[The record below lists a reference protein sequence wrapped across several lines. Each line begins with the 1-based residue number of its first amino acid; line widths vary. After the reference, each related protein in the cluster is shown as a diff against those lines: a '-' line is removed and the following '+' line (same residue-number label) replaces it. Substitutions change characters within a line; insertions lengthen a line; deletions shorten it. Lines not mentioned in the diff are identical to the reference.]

1 MEENIKILNMW
12 NEKVKALGKL
22 KLKEAQEL
30 FIEMKKESNMKEKKL
45 KRKKLIEDTLY
56 VPLNFINKN
65 KVYFTNT
72 ISYDMNDVISTI
84 YEIWIELIDAEILV
98 SIDKYSNIF
107 NYNSLFYTKLLDKL
121 PIAKY
126 SFERVVVFSFERVVV
141 LNTTNFA
148 EILIN
153 YIKLK
158 EITPEV
164 TYNKYLD
171 FIKKELNKNKD
182 FFKYFPGY
190 YCLYSIYTLLE
201 AITNTLTE
209 VDSSK
214 LSKVKIDKLKY
225 LLIDRGLT
233 DSIQTLEEDLSID
246 IETTIIEDNYNS
258 QTLNTLL
265 DGLNGEEVELISKR
279 FGIGEYRCHTLEEV
293 AKQINV
299 TRERVRQKEIKAL
312 RKIRRTAARKK
323 VRY

>member
-12 NEKVKALGKL
+12 NEKVKVLGKL

-30 FIEMKKESNMKEKKL
+30 FIEMKKEPNIKEKKL
-45 KRKKLIEDTLY
+45 KRKKLIEETLY
-56 VPLNFINKN
+56 VPLAFINKN

-72 ISYDMNDVISTI
+72 VSYDMNDVISAI
-84 YEIWIELIDAEILV
+84 YEIWIELIDDEILL
-98 SIDKYSNIF
+98 SIDMYSNIF
-107 NYNSLFYTKLLDKL
+107 NYSSLFYTKLLDKL

-126 SFERVVVFSFERVVV
+126 SFERVVV
-141 LNTTNFA
+141 LNTTNFS

-164 TYNKYLD
+164 TYDKYLV
-171 FIKKELNKNKD
+171 FIKKELKLNKNED
-182 FFKYFPGY
+182 FFKYFSGY

-201 AITNTLTE
+201 TITNTLTE

-214 LSKVKIDKLKY
+214 LSKTKIDKLKY

-233 DSIQTLEEDLSID
+233 DSIQALEEALSID
-246 IETTIIEDNYNS
+246 METTMIDEDYNS
-258 QTLNTLL
+258 QTINLLL
-265 DGLNGEEVELISKR
+265 DGLNEDELELIKRR
-279 FGIGEYRCHTLEEV
+279 FGIGEYDRHNLSETAQLMDIT
-293 AKQINV
+293 K
-299 TRERVRQKEIKAL
+299 ERARQKEIKTLSKL
-312 RKIRRTAARKK
+312 RRIAIGKR

>member
-1 MEENIKILNMW
+1 MEENIKILNKW
-12 NEKVKALGKL
+12 NEKVKALGEL

-30 FIEMKKESNMKEKKL
+30 FIEMKKESNIKEKEL

-84 YEIWIELIDAEILV
+84 YEIWIELIDAEILL

-126 SFERVVVFSFERVVV
+126 SFERVVV

-148 EILIN
+148 EILIS

-182 FFKYFPGY
+182 VFKYFSGC

-214 LSKVKIDKLKY
+214 LSKAKIDKLKY
-225 LLIDRGLT
+225 LLIDRGIT
-233 DSIQTLEEDLSID
+233 DSIQTLEESLLID
-246 IETTIIEDNYNS
+246 IEKAIIEDNYNS
-258 QTLNTLL
+258 QILNTLL
-265 DGLNGEEVELISKR
+265 NGLNGEEVELIRKR

-312 RKIRRTAARKK
+312 SKLRRTAARKK

>member
-1 MEENIKILNMW
+1 MEENIKILNKW

-30 FIEMKKESNMKEKKL
+30 FIEMKKESNIKEKEI

-126 SFERVVVFSFERVVV
+126 SFERVVV

-158 EITPEV
+158 EITSEV

-171 FIKKELNKNKD
+171 FIKKELNKNED
-182 FFKYFPGY
+182 FFKYFSGY

-201 AITNTLTE
+201 SITNTLTE

-214 LSKVKIDKLKY
+214 LSKAKIDKLKY

-233 DSIQTLEEDLSID
+233 DSIQTLEESLPID
-246 IETTIIEDNYNS
+246 IEKAIIEDNYNS
-258 QTLNTLL
+258 QILNTLL
-265 DGLNGEEVELISKR
+265 NGLNGEEVELIRKR
-279 FGIGEYRCHTLEEV
+279 FGIGEYRSHTLEEV

-299 TRERVRQKEIKAL
+299 TRERVRQREIKTLSKL
-312 RKIRRTAARKK
+312 RRIAARKK

>member
-1 MEENIKILNMW
+1 MIVRRGDIFFADLNGLENWCGSEQTGERPVLVIQNDKGNMFSNTIIVAIITSKIK
-12 NEKVKALGKL
+12 KVEMPTHVRLPLDCMPQISEVHAEQIKTIDKI
-22 KLKEAQEL
+22 KLKEDKEL
-30 FIEMKKESNMKEKKL
+30 IIEMKKESNIKEKEL

-126 SFERVVVFSFERVVV
+126 SFERVVV

-201 AITNTLTE
+201 AITNKLTE

-214 LSKVKIDKLKY
+214 LSKEKIDKLKY
-225 LLIDRGLT
+225 LLIDSGLT
-233 DSIQTLEEDLSID
+233 DSIQTFEESLPID
-246 IETTIIEDNYNS
+246 ILTYLSFI
-258 QTLNTLL
+258 
-265 DGLNGEEVELISKR
+265 LI
-279 FGIGEYRCHTLEEV
+279 
-293 AKQINV
+293 
-299 TRERVRQKEIKAL
+299 
-312 RKIRRTAARKK
+312 RT
-323 VRY
+323 

>member
-30 FIEMKKESNMKEKKL
+30 FIEMKKESNIKEKEL

-84 YEIWIELIDAEILV
+84 YEIWIELIDAEIFV

-126 SFERVVVFSFERVVV
+126 SFERVVV

-190 YCLYSIYTLLE
+190 YCLYNIYTLLE
-201 AITNTLTE
+201 AITNKLTE

-233 DSIQTLEEDLSID
+233 DSIQTFEESLLID
-246 IETTIIEDNYNS
+246 IEKAIIEDNYNS
-258 QTLNTLL
+258 QILNTLL
-265 DGLNGEEVELISKR
+265 NGLNGEEVELIRKR

-299 TRERVRQKEIKAL
+299 TRERVRQREIKTLSKL
-312 RKIRRTAARKK
+312 RRIAARKK

>member
-12 NEKVKALGKL
+12 NEKVKTLGKL

-30 FIEMKKESNMKEKKL
+30 FIEMKKESNIKEKEL

-84 YEIWIELIDAEILV
+84 YEIWIELIDAEIFV

-126 SFERVVVFSFERVVV
+126 SFERVVV

-190 YCLYSIYTLLE
+190 YCLYNIYTLLE
-201 AITNTLTE
+201 AITNKLTE

-233 DSIQTLEEDLSID
+233 DSIQTFEESLLID
-246 IETTIIEDNYNS
+246 IEKAIIEDNYNS
-258 QTLNTLL
+258 QILNTLL
-265 DGLNGEEVELISKR
+265 NGLNGEEVELIRKR

-299 TRERVRQKEIKAL
+299 TRERARQREIKTL
-312 RKIRRTAARKK
+312 SKLRRTAARKK

>member
-30 FIEMKKESNMKEKKL
+30 FIEMKKESNIKEKEL

-84 YEIWIELIDAEILV
+84 YEIWIELIDAEILL

-126 SFERVVVFSFERVVV
+126 SFERVVV

-164 TYNKYLD
+164 TYNKYLV
-171 FIKKELNKNKD
+171 FIKKELKLNKNED
-182 FFKYFPGY
+182 FFKYFSGY

-201 AITNTLTE
+201 TITNTLTE

-214 LSKVKIDKLKY
+214 LSKTKIDKLKY

-233 DSIQTLEEDLSID
+233 DSIQALEEALSID
-246 IETTIIEDNYNS
+246 METTMIDEDYNS
-258 QTLNTLL
+258 QTLNSLL
-265 DGLNGEEVELISKR
+265 DGLNEDELELIKR
-279 FGIGEYRCHTLEEV
+279 RYGIGEYDRHNLSETAQLMDIT
-293 AKQINV
+293 K
-299 TRERVRQKEIKAL
+299 ERARQKEIKTLSKL
-312 RKIRRTAARKK
+312 RRIAIGKR

>member
-12 NEKVKALGKL
+12 NEKVKTLGKL

-30 FIEMKKESNMKEKKL
+30 FIEMKKESNIKEKEL

-84 YEIWIELIDAEILV
+84 YEIWIELIDAEIFV

-126 SFERVVVFSFERVVV
+126 SFERVVV

-190 YCLYSIYTLLE
+190 YCLYNIYTLLE
-201 AITNTLTE
+201 AITNKLTE

-233 DSIQTLEEDLSID
+233 DSIQTFEESLPID
-246 IETTIIEDNYNS
+246 IEKAIIEDNYNS
-258 QTLNTLL
+258 QILNTLL
-265 DGLNGEEVELISKR
+265 NGLNGEEVELIRKR

-299 TRERVRQKEIKAL
+299 TRERVRQREIKTLSKL
-312 RKIRRTAARKK
+312 RRIAARKK

>member
-30 FIEMKKESNMKEKKL
+30 FIEMKKESNIKEKEL

-126 SFERVVVFSFERVVV
+126 SFEGVVV

-190 YCLYSIYTLLE
+190 YCLLLE
-201 AITNTLTE
+201 AITNKLTE

-214 LSKVKIDKLKY
+214 LSKAKIDKLKY

-233 DSIQTLEEDLSID
+233 DSIQTFEESLPID
-246 IETTIIEDNYNS
+246 IEKAIIEDNYNS
-258 QTLNTLL
+258 QILNTLL
-265 DGLNGEEVELISKR
+265 NGLNGEEVELIRKR

-299 TRERVRQKEIKAL
+299 TRERVRQREIKTLSKL
-312 RKIRRTAARKK
+312 RRIAARKK

>member
-1 MEENIKILNMW
+1 MEENIKILNKW

-30 FIEMKKESNMKEKKL
+30 FIEMKKESNIKEKEI
-45 KRKKLIEDTLY
+45 KRKKLIEETLY

-72 ISYDMNDVISTI
+72 ISYNMNDVISTI

-126 SFERVVVFSFERVVV
+126 SFERVVV

-158 EITPEV
+158 EITSEV

-171 FIKKELNKNKD
+171 FIKKELNKNED
-182 FFKYFPGY
+182 FFKYFSGY

-201 AITNTLTE
+201 SITNTLTE

-214 LSKVKIDKLKY
+214 LSKAKIDKLKY

-233 DSIQTLEEDLSID
+233 DSIQTLEESLPID
-246 IETTIIEDNYNS
+246 IEKAIIEDNYNS
-258 QTLNTLL
+258 QILNTLL
-265 DGLNGEEVELISKR
+265 NGLNGEEVELIRKR
-279 FGIGEYRCHTLEEV
+279 FGIGEYRSHTLEEV

-299 TRERVRQKEIKAL
+299 TRERVRQKEIKTLSKL
-312 RKIRRTAARKK
+312 RRIAARKK

>member
-1 MEENIKILNMW
+1 MEDNIKILNMW
-12 NEKVKALGKL
+12 NEKVKELGKL

-30 FIEMKKESNMKEKKL
+30 FIEMKKESNIKEKEL

-72 ISYDMNDVISTI
+72 ESYDMNDVISTI
-84 YEIWIELIDAEILV
+84 YEIWIELIDAEILL
-98 SIDKYSNIF
+98 SIDMYSNIF
-107 NYNSLFYTKLLDKL
+107 NYSSLFYTKLLDKL

-126 SFERVVVFSFERVVV
+126 SFERVVV
-141 LNTTNFA
+141 LNTTNFS

-164 TYNKYLD
+164 TYDKYLV
-171 FIKKELNKNKD
+171 FIKKELKLNKNED
-182 FFKYFPGY
+182 FFKYFSGY

-201 AITNTLTE
+201 TITNTLTE

-214 LSKVKIDKLKY
+214 LSKTKIDKLKY

-233 DSIQTLEEDLSID
+233 DSIQALEEALSID
-246 IETTIIEDNYNS
+246 MEATMIDEDYNS
-258 QTLNTLL
+258 QTINLLL
-265 DGLNGEEVELISKR
+265 DGLNEDELKLIKQR
-279 FGIGEYRCHTLEEV
+279 FGIGEYDRHNL
-293 AKQINV
+293 
-299 TRERVRQKEIKAL
+299 RETAQLMDITKERARQKEIKTLSKL
-312 RKIRRTAARKK
+312 RRIAIGKR

>member
-12 NEKVKALGKL
+12 NEKVKVLGKL

-30 FIEMKKESNMKEKKL
+30 FIEMKKEPNIKEKEL
-45 KRKKLIEDTLY
+45 KRKKLIEETLY
-56 VPLNFINKN
+56 VPLAFINKN

-72 ISYDMNDVISTI
+72 VSYDMNDVISAI
-84 YEIWIELIDAEILV
+84 YEIWIELIDDEILL
-98 SIDKYSNIF
+98 SIDMYSNIF
-107 NYNSLFYTKLLDKL
+107 NYSSLFYTKLLDKL

-126 SFERVVVFSFERVVV
+126 SFERVVV
-141 LNTTNFA
+141 LNTTNFS

-164 TYNKYLD
+164 TYDKYLV
-171 FIKKELNKNKD
+171 FIKKELKLNKNED
-182 FFKYFPGY
+182 FFKYFSGY

-201 AITNTLTE
+201 TITNTLTE

-214 LSKVKIDKLKY
+214 LSKTKIDKLKY

-233 DSIQTLEEDLSID
+233 DSIQALEEALSID
-246 IETTIIEDNYNS
+246 MEATMIDEDYNS
-258 QTLNTLL
+258 QTINLLL
-265 DGLNGEEVELISKR
+265 DGLNEDELKLIKQR
-279 FGIGEYRCHTLEEV
+279 FGIGEYDRHNLRETAQLMD
-293 AKQINV
+293 I
-299 TRERVRQKEIKAL
+299 TRESARQKEIKTLSKL
-312 RKIRRTAARKK
+312 RRIAIGKR

>member
-12 NEKVKALGKL
+12 NEKVKTLGKL
-22 KLKEAQEL
+22 KLKEAKEL
-30 FIEMKKESNMKEKKL
+30 FIEMKKESNIKEKEL

-126 SFERVVVFSFERVVV
+126 SFERVVV

-148 EILIN
+148 EILIS

-182 FFKYFPGY
+182 VFKYFSGC

-201 AITNTLTE
+201 AITNKLTE

-214 LSKVKIDKLKY
+214 LSKAKIDKLKY

-233 DSIQTLEEDLSID
+233 DSIQTFEESLPID
-246 IETTIIEDNYNS
+246 IEKAIIEDNYNS
-258 QTLNTLL
+258 QILNTLL
-265 DGLNGEEVELISKR
+265 NGLNGEEVELIRKR

-299 TRERVRQKEIKAL
+299 TRERVRQREIKTLSKL
-312 RKIRRTAARKK
+312 RRIAARKK

>member
-12 NEKVKALGKL
+12 NEKVKTLGKL

-30 FIEMKKESNMKEKKL
+30 FIEMKKESNIKEKEL

-84 YEIWIELIDAEILV
+84 YEIWIELIDAEIFV
-98 SIDKYSNIF
+98 SI
-107 NYNSLFYTKLLDKL
+107 DKL

-126 SFERVVVFSFERVVV
+126 SFERVVV

-201 AITNTLTE
+201 AITNKLTE

-233 DSIQTLEEDLSID
+233 DSIQTLEESLLID
-246 IETTIIEDNYNS
+246 IEKAIIEDNYNS
-258 QTLNTLL
+258 QILNTLL
-265 DGLNGEEVELISKR
+265 NGLNGEEVELIRKR

-299 TRERVRQKEIKAL
+299 TRERVRQREIKTLSKL
-312 RKIRRTAARKK
+312 RRIAARKK

>member
-1 MEENIKILNMW
+1 MEENIKILNKW

-30 FIEMKKESNMKEKKL
+30 FIEMKKESNIKEKEL

-72 ISYDMNDVISTI
+72 ESYDMNDVISTI

-126 SFERVVVFSFERVVV
+126 SFERVVV

-171 FIKKELNKNKD
+171 FIKKELNKNED
-182 FFKYFPGY
+182 FFKYFSGY
-190 YCLYSIYTLLE
+190 HCLYSIYTLLE

-214 LSKVKIDKLKY
+214 LSKAKIDKLKY

-233 DSIQTLEEDLSID
+233 DSIQTLEESLPID

-258 QTLNTLL
+258 QILNTLL
-265 DGLNGEEVELISKR
+265 NGLNGEEVELIRKR

-293 AKQINV
+293 AKQMNV
-299 TRERVRQKEIKAL
+299 TRERVRQREIKAL
-312 RKIRRTAARKK
+312 SKLRRTAARKK

>member
-1 MEENIKILNMW
+1 
-12 NEKVKALGKL
+12 
-22 KLKEAQEL
+22 
-30 FIEMKKESNMKEKKL
+30 
-45 KRKKLIEDTLY
+45 
-56 VPLNFINKN
+56 
-65 KVYFTNT
+65 
-72 ISYDMNDVISTI
+72 MNDVISTI

-126 SFERVVVFSFERVVV
+126 SFERVVV

-171 FIKKELNKNKD
+171 FIKKELNKNED
-182 FFKYFPGY
+182 FFKYFSGY

-214 LSKVKIDKLKY
+214 LSKAKIDKLKY

-233 DSIQTLEEDLSID
+233 DSIQTLEESLLID
-246 IETTIIEDNYNS
+246 IEKAIIEDNYNS
-258 QTLNTLL
+258 QILNTLL
-265 DGLNGEEVELISKR
+265 NGLNGEEVELIRKR
-279 FGIGEYRCHTLEEV
+279 FGIGEYRSHTLEEV

-299 TRERVRQKEIKAL
+299 TRERVRQREIKTLSKL
-312 RKIRRTAARKK
+312 RRIAARKK

>member
-12 NEKVKALGKL
+12 NEKVKTLGKL
-22 KLKEAQEL
+22 KLKEAKEL
-30 FIEMKKESNMKEKKL
+30 FIEMKKESNIKEKEL

-84 YEIWIELIDAEILV
+84 YEIWIELIDAEIFV

-126 SFERVVVFSFERVVV
+126 SFERVVV

-190 YCLYSIYTLLE
+190 YCLYNIYTLLE
-201 AITNTLTE
+201 AITNKLTE

-233 DSIQTLEEDLSID
+233 DSIQTFEESLPID
-246 IETTIIEDNYNS
+246 IEKAIIEDNYNS
-258 QTLNTLL
+258 QILNTLL
-265 DGLNGEEVELISKR
+265 NGLNGEEVELIRKR

-299 TRERVRQKEIKAL
+299 TRERVRQREIKTLSKL
-312 RKIRRTAARKK
+312 RRIAARKK

>member
-12 NEKVKALGKL
+12 NEKVKTLGKL

-30 FIEMKKESNMKEKKL
+30 FIEMKKESNIKEKEL

-126 SFERVVVFSFERVVV
+126 SFERVVV

-182 FFKYFPGY
+182 FFKYFLGY

-201 AITNTLTE
+201 AITNKLTE

-214 LSKVKIDKLKY
+214 LSKAKIDKLKY
-225 LLIDRGLT
+225 LLIDSGLT
-233 DSIQTLEEDLSID
+233 DSIQTFEESLPID
-246 IETTIIEDNYNS
+246 IEKAIIEDNYNS
-258 QTLNTLL
+258 QILNTLL
-265 DGLNGEEVELISKR
+265 NGLNGEEVELIRKR

-299 TRERVRQKEIKAL
+299 TRERVRQREIKTLSKL
-312 RKIRRTAARKK
+312 RRIAARKK

>member
-30 FIEMKKESNMKEKKL
+30 FIEMKKESNIKEKEL

-84 YEIWIELIDAEILV
+84 YEIWIELIDAEILL

-126 SFERVVVFSFERVVV
+126 SFERVVV

-164 TYNKYLD
+164 TYNKYLV
-171 FIKKELNKNKD
+171 FIKKELKLNKNED
-182 FFKYFPGY
+182 FFKYFSGY

-201 AITNTLTE
+201 TITNTLTE

-214 LSKVKIDKLKY
+214 LSKTKIDKLKY

-233 DSIQTLEEDLSID
+233 DSIQALEEALSID
-246 IETTIIEDNYNS
+246 METTMIDEDYNS
-258 QTLNTLL
+258 QTINLLL
-265 DGLNGEEVELISKR
+265 DGLNEDELELIKRR
-279 FGIGEYRCHTLEEV
+279 FGIGEYDRHNLSETAQLMDIT
-293 AKQINV
+293 K
-299 TRERVRQKEIKAL
+299 ERARQKEIKTLSKL
-312 RKIRRTAARKK
+312 RRIAIGKR

>member
-1 MEENIKILNMW
+1 MEDNIKILNMW
-12 NEKVKALGKL
+12 NEKVKELGKL

-30 FIEMKKESNMKEKKL
+30 FIEMKKESNIKEKEL
-45 KRKKLIEDTLY
+45 KRKKLIEETLY

-84 YEIWIELIDAEILV
+84 YEIWIELIDAEILL
-98 SIDKYSNIF
+98 SIDMYSNIF

-126 SFERVVVFSFERVVV
+126 SFERVVI
-141 LNTTNFA
+141 LNTTNFS

-171 FIKKELNKNKD
+171 FIKKELNKNEA
-182 FFKYFPGY
+182 FFKYFSGY
-190 YCLYSIYTLLE
+190 YCLYSVYTLLE

-214 LSKVKIDKLKY
+214 LSKAKIDKLKY
-225 LLIDRGLT
+225 LLIDSGLT
-233 DSIQTLEEDLSID
+233 DSIQTFEESLPID
-246 IETTIIEDNYNS
+246 IEKAIIEDNYNS
-258 QTLNTLL
+258 QILNTLL
-265 DGLNGEEVELISKR
+265 NGLNGEEVELIRKR

-293 AKQINV
+293 AKQMNV
-299 TRERVRQKEIKAL
+299 TRERVRQREIKSL
-312 RKIRRTAARKK
+312 SKLRRTAARKK

>member
-12 NEKVKALGKL
+12 NEKVKTLGKL

-30 FIEMKKESNMKEKKL
+30 FIEMKKESNIKEKEL

-126 SFERVVVFSFERVVV
+126 SFERVVV

-182 FFKYFPGY
+182 VFKYFSGC

-201 AITNTLTE
+201 AITNKLTE

-214 LSKVKIDKLKY
+214 LSKEKIDKLKY
-225 LLIDRGLT
+225 LLIDSGLT
-233 DSIQTLEEDLSID
+233 DSIQTFEESLPID
-246 IETTIIEDNYNS
+246 IEKAIIEDNYNS
-258 QTLNTLL
+258 QILNTLL
-265 DGLNGEEVELISKR
+265 NGLNGEEVELIRKR

-299 TRERVRQKEIKAL
+299 TRERVRQREIKTL
-312 RKIRRTAARKK
+312 SKLRRTAARKK

>member
-30 FIEMKKESNMKEKKL
+30 FIEMKKESNIKEKEI

-72 ISYDMNDVISTI
+72 ESYDMNDVISTI

-126 SFERVVVFSFERVVV
+126 SFERVVV

-171 FIKKELNKNKD
+171 FIKKELNKNEG
-182 FFKYFPGY
+182 FFKYFSGY

-214 LSKVKIDKLKY
+214 LSKAKIDKLKY

-233 DSIQTLEEDLSID
+233 DSIQTLEESLPID
-246 IETTIIEDNYNS
+246 IEKAIIEDNYNS
-258 QTLNTLL
+258 QILNTLL
-265 DGLNGEEVELISKR
+265 NGLNGEEVELIRKR
-279 FGIGEYRCHTLEEV
+279 FGIGEYRSHTLEEV

-299 TRERVRQKEIKAL
+299 TRERVRQREIKTL
-312 RKIRRTAARKK
+312 SKLRRTAARKK

>member
-12 NEKVKALGKL
+12 NEKVKTLGKL

-30 FIEMKKESNMKEKKL
+30 FIEMKKESNIKEKEL

-84 YEIWIELIDAEILV
+84 YEIWIELIDAEIFV

-126 SFERVVVFSFERVVV
+126 SFERVVV

-153 YIKLK
+153 
-158 EITPEV
+158 T
-164 TYNKYLD
+164 
-171 FIKKELNKNKD
+171 
-182 FFKYFPGY
+182 
-190 YCLYSIYTLLE
+190 
-201 AITNTLTE
+201 
-209 VDSSK
+209 SS
-214 LSKVKIDKLKY
+214 
-225 LLIDRGLT
+225 
-233 DSIQTLEEDLSID
+233 
-246 IETTIIEDNYNS
+246 
-258 QTLNTLL
+258 
-265 DGLNGEEVELISKR
+265 
-279 FGIGEYRCHTLEEV
+279 
-293 AKQINV
+293 
-299 TRERVRQKEIKAL
+299 
-312 RKIRRTAARKK
+312 
-323 VRY
+323 

>member
-12 NEKVKALGKL
+12 NEKVKTLGKL

-30 FIEMKKESNMKEKKL
+30 FIEMKKESNIKEKEL

-72 ISYDMNDVISTI
+72 ESYDMNDVISTI

-121 PIAKY
+121 PIAKC
-126 SFERVVVFSFERVVV
+126 SFERVVV

-171 FIKKELNKNKD
+171 FIKKELNKNED
-182 FFKYFPGY
+182 FFKYFSGY

-214 LSKVKIDKLKY
+214 LSKAKIDKLKY

-246 IETTIIEDNYNS
+246 MEATIIEDNYNS
-258 QTLNTLL
+258 QILNTLL
-265 DGLNGEEVELISKR
+265 NGLNGEEVELIRKR

-293 AKQINV
+293 AKQMNV
-299 TRERVRQKEIKAL
+299 TRERVRQREIKAL
-312 RKIRRTAARKK
+312 SKLRRTAARKK

>member
-1 MEENIKILNMW
+1 M
-12 NEKVKALGKL
+12 
-22 KLKEAQEL
+22 
-30 FIEMKKESNMKEKKL
+30 
-45 KRKKLIEDTLY
+45 
-56 VPLNFINKN
+56 P
-65 KVYFTNT
+65 
-72 ISYDMNDVISTI
+72 
-84 YEIWIELIDAEILV
+84 EILV

-126 SFERVVVFSFERVVV
+126 SFERVVV

-164 TYNKYLD
+164 TYDKYLD

-182 FFKYFPGY
+182 VFKYFSGC

-214 LSKVKIDKLKY
+214 LSKAKIDKLKY

-233 DSIQTLEEDLSID
+233 DSIQTFEESLPID
-246 IETTIIEDNYNS
+246 IEKAIIEDNYNS
-258 QTLNTLL
+258 QILNTLL
-265 DGLNGEEVELISKR
+265 NGLNGEEVELIRKR

-299 TRERVRQKEIKAL
+299 TRERVRQREIKTL
-312 RKIRRTAARKK
+312 RKLRRIAARKK

>member
-12 NEKVKALGKL
+12 NEKVKTLGKL

-30 FIEMKKESNMKEKKL
+30 FIEMKKESNIKEKEL

-84 YEIWIELIDAEILV
+84 YEIWIELIDAEIFV

-126 SFERVVVFSFERVVV
+126 SFERVVV

-182 FFKYFPGY
+182 FFKDFPGY
-190 YCLYSIYTLLE
+190 YCLYNIYTLLE
-201 AITNTLTE
+201 AITNKLTE

-233 DSIQTLEEDLSID
+233 DSIQTFEESLLID
-246 IETTIIEDNYNS
+246 IEKAIIEDNYNS
-258 QTLNTLL
+258 QILNTLL
-265 DGLNGEEVELISKR
+265 NGLNGEEVELIRKR

-299 TRERVRQKEIKAL
+299 TRERVRQREIKTLSKL
-312 RKIRRTAARKK
+312 RRIAARKK

>member
-30 FIEMKKESNMKEKKL
+30 FIEMKKESNIKEKEL

-126 SFERVVVFSFERVVV
+126 SFERVVV

-182 FFKYFPGY
+182 VFKYFSGC

-214 LSKVKIDKLKY
+214 LSKAKIDKLKY
-225 LLIDRGLT
+225 LLIDSGLT
-233 DSIQTLEEDLSID
+233 DSIQTFEESLPID
-246 IETTIIEDNYNS
+246 IEKAIIEDNYNS
-258 QTLNTLL
+258 QILNTLL
-265 DGLNGEEVELISKR
+265 NGLNGEEVELIRKR

-299 TRERVRQKEIKAL
+299 TRERVRQREIKTL
-312 RKIRRTAARKK
+312 RKLRRIAARKK

>member
-12 NEKVKALGKL
+12 NEKVKTLGKL

-30 FIEMKKESNMKEKKL
+30 FIEMKKESNIKEKEL

-72 ISYDMNDVISTI
+72 ESYDMNDVISTI

-126 SFERVVVFSFERVVV
+126 SFERVVV

-190 YCLYSIYTLLE
+190 YCLYNIYTLLE
-201 AITNTLTE
+201 AITNKLTE

-233 DSIQTLEEDLSID
+233 DSIQTFEESLLID
-246 IETTIIEDNYNS
+246 IEKAIIEDNYNS
-258 QTLNTLL
+258 QILNTLL
-265 DGLNGEEVELISKR
+265 NGLNGEEVELIRKR

-299 TRERVRQKEIKAL
+299 TRERVRQREIKTLSKL
-312 RKIRRTAARKK
+312 RRIAARKK

>member
-12 NEKVKALGKL
+12 NEKVKTLGKL

-30 FIEMKKESNMKEKKL
+30 FIEMKKESNIKEKEL

-84 YEIWIELIDAEILV
+84 YEIWIELIDAEIFV

-126 SFERVVVFSFERVVV
+126 SFERVVV

-190 YCLYSIYTLLE
+190 YCLYNIYTLLE
-201 AITNTLTE
+201 AITNKLTE

-233 DSIQTLEEDLSID
+233 DSIQTFEESLLID
-246 IETTIIEDNYNS
+246 IEKAIIEDNYNS
-258 QTLNTLL
+258 QILNTLL
-265 DGLNGEEVELISKR
+265 NGLNGEEVELIRKR

-299 TRERVRQKEIKAL
+299 TRERVRQREIKTLSKL
-312 RKIRRTAARKK
+312 RRIAARKK